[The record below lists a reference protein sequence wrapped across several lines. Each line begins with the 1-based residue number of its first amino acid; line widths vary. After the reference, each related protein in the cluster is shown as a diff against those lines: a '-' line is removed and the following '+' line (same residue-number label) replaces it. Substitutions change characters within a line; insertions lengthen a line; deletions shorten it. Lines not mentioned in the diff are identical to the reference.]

1 MRKLFSIAVLMML
14 MTLVLVASAQEKSE
28 LTFIIG
34 RTIISDQGVT
44 GFNTPDPIL
53 HSGKGL
59 TLEVNYGR
67 RLLGGDVAALTFEV
81 PFAVNFDENLHF
93 SVNAVPRD
101 YRSFFVTPSIRAN
114 VFPGAGLSPWVSVG
128 GGFGYFSEN
137 SSLEFFGPNPGET
150 GTSTGVFQIGGGI
163 DMKVWRRFSV
173 RGQVRDFFAG
183 VPQLNVDTGK
193 SRQHNLFVGGGIVW
207 HF

>member
-1 MRKLFSIAVLMML
+1 VRKLFSIAVLMML
-14 MTLVLVASAQEKSE
+14 MSLVLVASAQEKSE
-28 LTFIIG
+28 LTLIIG
-34 RTIISDQGVT
+34 RTFISDQGVT
-44 GFNTPDPIL
+44 GFSTPDTIL

>member
-14 MTLVLVASAQEKSE
+14 MNLVLVASAQEKSE
-28 LTFIIG
+28 LTLIIG
-34 RTIISDQGVT
+34 RTFISDQGVT
-44 GFNTPDPIL
+44 GFSTPDTIL

-59 TLEVNYGR
+59 TFEVNYGR
-67 RLLGGDVAALTFEV
+67 RLLGGDIAALTFEV

-173 RGQVRDFFAG
+173 RGQVRDFFSG
-183 VPQLNVDTGK
+183 VPNLNVDTGK